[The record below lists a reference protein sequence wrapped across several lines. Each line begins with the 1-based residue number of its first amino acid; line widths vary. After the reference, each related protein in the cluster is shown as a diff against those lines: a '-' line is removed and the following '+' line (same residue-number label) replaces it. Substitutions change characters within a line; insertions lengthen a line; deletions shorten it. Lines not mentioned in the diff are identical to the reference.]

1 MYKAAPLMNTGK
13 KQATGSAHT
22 AEWWLI

>member
-13 KQATGSAHT
+13 NQAKG
-22 AEWWLI
+22 